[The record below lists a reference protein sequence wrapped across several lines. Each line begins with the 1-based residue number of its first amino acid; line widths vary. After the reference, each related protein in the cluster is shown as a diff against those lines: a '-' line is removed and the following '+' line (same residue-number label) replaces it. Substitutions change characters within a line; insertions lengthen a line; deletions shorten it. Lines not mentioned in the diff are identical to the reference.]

1 MDKLTRRSLLA
12 LPALAPF
19 AGRLFADTLG
29 QHTNRS
35 GSDKEGK
42 RFAKEARE
50 AEEQTQHA
58 RERLRQR
65 YFPDVIL
72 TTHEGKKVRFYED
85 LIKDKAVV
93 LTMMYADCEGVCPGI
108 TSNLVSVQKL
118 LGDKVG
124 RDIFFYSVT
133 LKPEQDDPMTLKHY
147 AEMHKVGP
155 GWWFLTGKSADIELL
170 RRKLGF
176 TNPDPGLDADT
187 SQHIG
192 NIRFGN
198 EPRTQWAA
206 CPGLAKPTW
215 IAKSLSWVME
225 RRGNRGNA

>member
-1 MDKLTRRSLLA
+1 MAKITRRSLLA

-19 AGRLFADTLG
+19 VGGNLAGMLRQGANKST
-29 QHTNRS
+29 T
-35 GSDKEGK
+35 DKEAEK
-42 RFAKEARE
+42 QAQRARE
-50 AEEQTQHA
+50 KI
-58 RERLRQR
+58 RRR

-93 LTMMYADCEGVCPGI
+93 INMMYADCEGVCPGI
-108 TSNLVSVQKL
+108 TANLVRVQKL
-118 LGDKVG
+118 LGDRVG
-124 RDIFFYSVT
+124 RDIFFYSFT
-133 LKPEQDDPMTLKHY
+133 LKPEQDDPKALNSYVK
-147 AEMHKVGP
+147 MHGVGP
-155 GWWFLTGKSADIELL
+155 GWLFLTGKPADIELL

-176 TNPDPGLDADT
+176 TNPDPKLDADT

-198 EPRTQWAA
+198 EPRTHWAA

-215 IAKSLSWVME
+215 IVEELSWVMRPQE
-225 RRGNRGNA
+225 KRAKA